1 VPRGQVE
8 QECVQRL
15 SLLGV
20 ERSEELV
27 LEAARKRAEPAERAL
42 AVGGEPDEVAPPVL
56 GIAPPLDE
64 LLLLELVEK
73 ADERSAVVAE
83 RVGDRSLCLR
93 RTLVEQGEDRVVI
106 RAQAGLLVFVERTL
120 LRGEAEPLEQEEARG
135 DELRRQA
142 GVGLVICLHLDFHFP
157 GIGYR
162 GEAFLPRIVGYSNDW
177 RNCLIPTFQLVS
189 PRRRWSALAL
199 IVTAQFMVILDV
211 AIVNVALPSIKSDLG
226 FSQTGLQWVITAYA
240 LLFGGALLL
249 GGRLADLL
257 GRRRMFI
264 AGLALFAAS
273 SLLCG
278 LAWSSGSLIA
288 FRGLQ
293 GLGGALL
300 APAALSL
307 LMTTFAEGR
316 ERNLALGIYGAAS
329 GSGAAAGVLL
339 GGILTSYLGWS
350 WIFFLN
356 VPVGAAA
363 IALTPFLLRESRA
376 DFAHRHFDLAGAA
389 SVTGG
394 LMLLVY
400 ALTRATSDG
409 WSSPVTLG
417 LIGGAA
423 ALVAAFV
430 AIESRSRS
438 PLLPLR
444 IFRRRALSA
453 ANAAMAIVGAV
464 AFSEFYILTLYLQS
478 VLHYSAVQSGVAF
491 SAFALTVVV
500 ASNVA
505 QAVVGRAGVRAT
517 LSAGLA
523 LSTVSVALLAR
534 LPVTG
539 HYFWDLFPAFV
550 LGGAGMGLSFV
561 PVTIASL
568 AGVDRAEAGVA
579 SGLVNTSRQIG
590 GAIGLAAVST
600 VAASATSSYAHG
612 HTLALTSA
620 AATVN
625 GFQTSIDV
633 LGGLLLVALFIAVV
647 FLRPARE
654 TVEEAEATELREA
667 A

>member
-1 VPRGQVE
+1 MLPT
-8 QECVQRL
+8 L
-15 SLLGV
+15 H
-20 ERSEELV
+20 
-27 LEAARKRAEPAERAL
+27 
-42 AVGGEPDEVAPPVL
+42 PV
-56 GIAPPLDE
+56 
-64 LLLLELVEK
+64 
-73 ADERSAVVAE
+73 S
-83 RVGDRSLCLR
+83 S
-93 RTLVEQGEDRVVI
+93 
-106 RAQAGLLVFVERTL
+106 
-120 LRGEAEPLEQEEARG
+120 
-135 DELRRQA
+135 
-142 GVGLVICLHLDFHFP
+142 
-157 GIGYR
+157 
-162 GEAFLPRIVGYSNDW
+162 
-177 RNCLIPTFQLVS
+177 
-189 PRRRWSALAL
+189 RRRWSALAL

-226 FSQTGLQWVITAYA
+226 FSRTGLQWVITAYA
-240 LLFGGALLL
+240 ILFGGALLL

-257 GRRRMFI
+257 GRRRMFV
-264 AGLALFAAS
+264 AGLAVFALS

-278 LAWSSGSLIA
+278 FAWSSGSLIE
-288 FRGLQ
+288 FRALQ

-339 GGILTSYLGWS
+339 GGVLTSYFGWS

-356 VPVGAAA
+356 VPVGAVA
-363 IALTPFLLRESRA
+363 IALAPFLLRESRA
-376 DFAHRHFDLAGAA
+376 ELAHRHFDVAGAT

-409 WSSPVTLG
+409 WTSPVTVG
-417 LIGGAA
+417 LLGGAA
-423 ALVAAFV
+423 ALVAAFL

-444 IFRRRALSA
+444 IFRLRALTA
-453 ANAAMAIVGAV
+453 ANVTMAIVGAV
-464 AFSEFYILTLYLQS
+464 TFSEFFLLTLYVQD

-491 SAFALTVVV
+491 SAFALAVVV
-500 ASNVA
+500 TSNIA
-505 QAVVGRAGVRAT
+505 QVVVGRAGVRAT
-517 LSAGLA
+517 LTGGLA
-523 LSTVSVALLAR
+523 LAIASIALLVR
-534 LPVTG
+534 LPVDG

-550 LGGAGMGLSFV
+550 LGGAGMGFSFV

-568 AGVDRAEAGVA
+568 AGVERADAGVA

-590 GAIGLAAVST
+590 GAIGLAAIST
-600 VAASATSSYAHG
+600 VAASATSSYANAHA
-612 HTLALTSA
+612 LAVSSA

-625 GFQTSIDV
+625 GFQTSFVV
-633 LGGLLLVALFIAVV
+633 LGGLLVAALVVAGV

-654 TVEEAEATELREA
+654 QLAEEAEPAQLQEA